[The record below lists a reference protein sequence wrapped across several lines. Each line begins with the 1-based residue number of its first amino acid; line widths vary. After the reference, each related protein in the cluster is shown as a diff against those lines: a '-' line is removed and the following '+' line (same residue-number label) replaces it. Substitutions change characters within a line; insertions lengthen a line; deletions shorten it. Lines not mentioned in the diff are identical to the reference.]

1 MSAPRRISRKRK
13 RLKLTPEQKKAIWA
27 KPEANAGA
35 GWELE
40 VEQAGRPRQVPA
52 RGREMRTFGV
62 RSPTPAPADVG
73 CSIGCLAIIVL
84 LAVAAWVDFVGWIV
98 WKAFLQ

>member
-1 MSAPRRISRKRK
+1 
-13 RLKLTPEQKKAIWA
+13 
-27 KPEANAGA
+27 
-35 GWELE
+35 
-40 VEQAGRPRQVPA
+40 
-52 RGREMRTFGV
+52 MRTFGV

-73 CSIGCLAIIVL
+73 CAIGCLAIIVL

>member
-35 GWELE
+35 GWDSKWGE
-40 VEQAGRPRQVPA
+40 
-52 RGREMRTFGV
+52 
-62 RSPTPAPADVG
+62 PADPV
-73 CSIGCLAIIVL
+73 
-84 LAVAAWVDFVGWIV
+84 
-98 WKAFLQ
+98 KFLREDEK